1 MRIYKFLIVL
11 LTLTA
16 LPLLAQLE
24 ISIDDGMTV
33 ETQGGLYISGVS
45 ALTETGTG
53 YLDGTVESSTLSG
66 ATDFA
71 GLTLST
77 GFSGTIT
84 RTTGTA
90 FSSSDPKTALR
101 SYEMNNTG
109 TALTAD
115 VEAEIITA
123 ATNNE
128 ENGIEDKFI
137 FTENTGTWTGYTDNG
152 STANNIKA
160 AGVSIPIGLSNIVV
174 SEGVGVGA
182 AIFLEGPYN
191 TTSSNLNNSIN
202 SDIPLA
208 SPYSEAPRTAASI
221 PAGAVDWV
229 LVELRSGTAASSS
242 LGYRSAFVDQNG
254 NIIDD
259 TGASGIGLPAVPG
272 NHYLVVKHRNHLSV
286 MSNNTI
292 TYEWLSSAP

>member
-1 MRIYKFLIVL
+1 MKIYKFLIIL

-53 YLDGTVESSTLSG
+53 YLKGTVESSTLSG
-66 ATDFA
+66 ATEFA
-71 GLTLST
+71 GLTLSS

-90 FSSSDPKTALR
+90 LSNSNPKTTLR
-101 SYEMNNTG
+101 SYEMNNSG
-109 TALTAD
+109 TPLTAD

-128 ENGIEDKFI
+128 ENGIVDKFI
-137 FTENTGTWTGYTDNG
+137 YTKEGTTWTGFTDNG
-152 STANNIKA
+152 STENNIKA
-160 AGVSIPIGLSNIVV
+160 ADVSIPNGLSNIVV

-182 AIFLEGPYN
+182 TIFLEGPFN
-191 TTSSNLNNSIN
+191 TASSNMNNSIN

-208 SPYSEAPRTAASI
+208 SPFSEAPRTAASI

-229 LVELRSGTAASSS
+229 LVELRSGTAASTS

-259 TGASGIGLPAVPG
+259 AGTSGIGLPATPG
-272 NHYLVVKHRNHLSV
+272 NHYLVVKHRNHLAV
-286 MSNNTI
+286 MSDNTI
-292 TYEWLSSAP
+292 TYEWLNLTP